1 VKKNKILLKK
11 INATLTKEEEVVF
24 QNWLQESKENKHL
37 YEKLVYIKREK
48 THIKK
53 VSALDTDEAWGFVV
67 EKYNKSNFQSAS
79 WLSLPKIMKYAVAA
93 SLVLF
98 ISFGLIYINR
108 DNFTPTSIQLSPVIV
123 NNTITTGTDKAIL
136 TLEDG
141 TSVELKK
148 NIVYTTPEVSSDGKQ
163 IVYNNVSTNSKKVKY
178 NYLTIPRGGQ
188 FFIKLSDG
196 TQVWLNS
203 ETKIKYPVTF
213 TAGVDRQI
221 ELMYGEAFFDV
232 SSSENHQGASF
243 KVYHNRQNVEVLG
256 TQFNIKAY
264 KNETNIY
271 TTLLEGKVA
280 VDIDANRQYLKPSQ
294 QSNYNL
300 DTNSF
305 VISTIDAKKEIL
317 WKDGV
322 FNFESKKLK
331 DIMVVLS
338 RWYDMDVVFENTH
351 LNDQKFVGI
360 FNKNYSIEDILNVM
374 KDANVIN
381 SYSINNKL
389 ITLK

>member
-1 VKKNKILLKK
+1 MNKNKILIKK
-11 INATLTKEEEVVF
+11 INANLTKEEEKAF
-24 QNWLQESKENKHL
+24 QDWLQKSEENKHL
-37 YEKLVYIKREK
+37 YEKLVFLKREK

-53 VSALDTDEAWGFVV
+53 VSEIDTNTAWQLVQ
-67 EKYNKSNFQSAS
+67 EKYNKNKFNSTKRISSF
-79 WLSLPKIMKYAVAA
+79 KVMKYAVAA
-93 SLVLF
+93 SIVLLISAGLVYNNRNT
-98 ISFGLIYINR
+98 SF
-108 DNFTPTSIQLSPVIV
+108 PASVESAPVIV
-123 NNTITTGTDKAIL
+123 NNSITAGTDKAIL

-148 NIVYTTPEVSSDGKQ
+148 DVVYATEEVSSDGKQ
-163 IVYNNVSTNSKKVKY
+163 IVYNSTSTNTKDIKY

-213 TAGVDRQI
+213 TKGIDRQI
-221 ELMYGEAFFDV
+221 ELIYGEAFFDV
-232 SSSENHQGASF
+232 TPSEEHQGASF
-243 KVYHNRQNVEVLG
+243 KVYHNRQEIEVLG

-280 VDIDANRQYLKPSQ
+280 VDIDSNRQYLKPSQ

-300 DTNSF
+300 NNNSF
-305 VISTIDAKKEIL
+305 VITTVDARKEIL

-322 FNFESKKLK
+322 FNFESEKLK

-338 RWYDMDVVFENTH
+338 RWYDMDVMFENTE
-351 LNDQKFVGI
+351 LEEQKFVGLI
-360 FNKNYSIEDILNVM
+360 NKNYTIEDILTVM
-374 KDANVIN
+374 KDANIIN
-381 SYSINNKL
+381 SYSIIEK
-389 ITLK
+389 IIILK

>member
-1 VKKNKILLKK
+1 MKKNKILLKK